1 MMVVRTGVDL
11 SSVSALERRA
21 TLAHNDFIGRY
32 WTEGERAESNGKFSK
47 LAARWAAKEAAMK
60 ALGWGIGKL
69 DPTDIEVV
77 TIDDVP
83 TLRLHRGAISRAEE
97 LGLRHW
103 SLSLS
108 HEGDLAVALVVAI
121 GETNDD
127 RRK

>member
-21 TLAHNDFIGRY
+21 TRSHNDFIGRF
-32 WTEGERAESNGKFSK
+32 WTEGERAESNGQYPK
-47 LAARWAAKEAAMK
+47 LAARWAAKEATMK

-77 TIDDVP
+77 TIDAMP
-83 TLRLHRGAISRAEE
+83 TLRLHRTAVVRAEE
-97 LGLRHW
+97 LGLQQW

-108 HEGDLAVALVVAI
+108 HEGDLAIALVVAI
-121 GETNDD
+121 GEKDE
-127 RRK
+127 R

>member
-1 MMVVRTGVDL
+1 MIVVRTGVDL

-21 TLAHNDFIGRY
+21 TRSHNNFIGRY
-32 WTEGERAESNGKFSK
+32 WTDAERAESAGQYSK

-60 ALGWGIGKL
+60 VLGWGIGKL

-77 TIDDVP
+77 TINDVP
-83 TLRLHRGAISRAEE
+83 TLLLHRGAIGRAEE
-97 LGLRHW
+97 LGLQQW

-108 HEGDLAVALVVAI
+108 HEGDLAVAMVVAI

-127 RRK
+127 RK

>member
-1 MMVVRTGVDL
+1 MMVIRTGVDL

-21 TLAHNDFIGRY
+21 LRSHNDFICRY
-32 WTEGERAESNGKFSK
+32 WTAGERAESGGQYPK

-69 DPTDIEVV
+69 DPADIEVV
-77 TIDDVP
+77 TINDVP
-83 TLRLHRGAISRAEE
+83 TLRLHRGAIGRAEE
-97 LGLRHW
+97 LGLQQW

-127 RRK
+127 PK